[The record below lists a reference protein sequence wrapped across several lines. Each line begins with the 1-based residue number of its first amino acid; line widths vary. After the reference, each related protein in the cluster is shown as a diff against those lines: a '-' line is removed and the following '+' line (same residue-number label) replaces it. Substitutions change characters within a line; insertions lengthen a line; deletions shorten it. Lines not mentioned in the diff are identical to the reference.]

1 MKLISPT
8 KTNHSGFT
16 IVELLITITLIAI
29 SVPAIALMIDA
40 IGGVNDRARDLAS
53 IHALV
58 ERKVETLRSIG
69 FTGLA
74 NGTTT
79 FTSELPTSVAEPRS
93 ATYTI
98 SSLNAGVK
106 LVSVTVTYYDHGK
119 TQSLAYKTYI
129 GELGVGQY

>member
-1 MKLISPT
+1 MKCISPI
-8 KTNHSGFT
+8 KTNDTGFT

-29 SVPAIALMIDA
+29 SVPAIALMVDSM
-40 IGGVNDRARDLAS
+40 GGVNDRARDLAS

-58 ERKVETLRSIG
+58 ERKVETLRSVG
-69 FTGLA
+69 FTGLSD
-74 NGTTT
+74 GTTT
-79 FTSELPTSVAEPRS
+79 FTGELPTSVAEPRS

-106 LVSVTVTYYDHGK
+106 QVDIAVTYYDHGK
-119 TQSLAYKTYI
+119 TQSLAYTTYI